1 MAKDRDGGSQAQFD
15 ALCKGSQDHAVHL
28 CGVCALCLCGQFD
41 KDDGPSLF
49 LAGFQIC
56 ARARAEPQK
65 GQEVDF
71 GQTPLKADYYSM

>member
-41 KDDGPSLF
+41 KD
-49 LAGFQIC
+49 
-56 ARARAEPQK
+56 
-65 GQEVDF
+65 EVDRWAF
-71 GQTPLKADYYSM
+71 ALSGWVSNLRSGACRATEGTGG